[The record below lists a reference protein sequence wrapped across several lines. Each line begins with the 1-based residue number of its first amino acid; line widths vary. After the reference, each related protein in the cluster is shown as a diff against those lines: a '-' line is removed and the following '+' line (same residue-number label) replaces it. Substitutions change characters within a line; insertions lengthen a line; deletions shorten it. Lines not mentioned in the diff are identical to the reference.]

1 LYLEVQFSCILHC
14 EADECQGEIINL
26 FGKRAIEVEGRCK
39 SAIIVKP
46 KQYCNFSEPA
56 ELSAEWHDRSPDEEE
71 NALTLS
77 LPSVQ
82 RSKSLY
88 EQTYQALR
96 TSILCGDLLP
106 GERLIE
112 TQLAEQL
119 QVSRT
124 PIREAIRQLQ
134 RDSLV
139 STDAGG
145 GLRVITIS
153 TVDAIQLYDCRI
165 ALEKLSVQE
174 ACQYATTSQLEDL
187 ESLVAEAEQL
197 TEQPTI
203 NSASLQMLE
212 IDYRFHQLI
221 AESSGNRWLVT
232 FLDQVFDKMALLRV
246 QTTRHNPRVLEIR
259 SEHRQIFEAIA
270 QRNTESAIQAIQ
282 DHLVASKTRVVQE
295 VESLQ
300 SELEK

>member
-1 LYLEVQFSCILHC
+1 
-14 EADECQGEIINL
+14 
-26 FGKRAIEVEGRCK
+26 
-39 SAIIVKP
+39 
-46 KQYCNFSEPA
+46 
-56 ELSAEWHDRSPDEEE
+56 
-71 NALTLS
+71 LTLS

-96 TSILCGDLLP
+96 ASILCGDLLP
-106 GERLIE
+106 GERLVE

-153 TVDAIQLYDCRI
+153 IVDAIQLYDCRI

-174 ACQYATTSQLEDL
+174 ACQNATVAQLEAL
-187 ESLVAEAEQL
+187 EELVTQAERFV
-197 TEQPTI
+197 EQPAVDLT
-203 NSASLQMLE
+203 SLQMLE
-212 IDYRFHQLI
+212 IDYKFHQLI
-221 AESSGNRWLVT
+221 AESSGNRWLAT

-270 QRNTESAIQAIQ
+270 QRNAEVAVQAIH

-300 SELEK
+300 SEMEK

>member
-1 LYLEVQFSCILHC
+1 M
-14 EADECQGEIINL
+14 
-26 FGKRAIEVEGRCK
+26 
-39 SAIIVKP
+39 
-46 KQYCNFSEPA
+46 
-56 ELSAEWHDRSPDEEE
+56 
-71 NALTLS
+71 TLS

-153 TVDAIQLYDCRI
+153 IVDAIQLYDCRI

-174 ACQYATTSQLEDL
+174 ACQNASAAQL
-187 ESLVAEAEQL
+187 ESLENLVTQAEQFVDQSAVDL
-197 TEQPTI
+197 
-203 NSASLQMLE
+203 NSFQMLE
-212 IDYRFHQLI
+212 IDYKFHQLI
-221 AESSGNRWLVT
+221 AESSGNRWLAT

-270 QRNTESAIQAIQ
+270 QRNTEAAVQAIQ
-282 DHLVASKTRVVQE
+282 DHLVASKARVIQE

>member
-1 LYLEVQFSCILHC
+1 
-14 EADECQGEIINL
+14 
-26 FGKRAIEVEGRCK
+26 
-39 SAIIVKP
+39 
-46 KQYCNFSEPA
+46 
-56 ELSAEWHDRSPDEEE
+56 
-71 NALTLS
+71 
-77 LPSVQ
+77 
-82 RSKSLY
+82 LY

-106 GERLIE
+106 GARLVE

-153 TVDAIQLYDCRI
+153 VVDAIQLYDCRI

-174 ACQYATTSQLEDL
+174 ACQYATTSQLEGL
-187 ESLVAEAEQL
+187 EGLVTEAEQFVG
-197 TEQPTI
+197 QPAIDST
-203 NSASLQMLE
+203 SLQMLE
-212 IDYRFHQLI
+212 IDYKFHQLI
-221 AESSGNRWLVT
+221 AESSNNRWLAT
-232 FLDQVFDKMALLRV
+232 FLDQVFDKMSLLRV

-270 QRNTESAIQAIQ
+270 QRNTETAVQAIQ
-282 DHLVASKTRVVQE
+282 DHLVASKARVVQE

-300 SELEK
+300 FELEK